1 MPGFTQ
7 LITNYHGHVGATD
20 TGSHNPNYR
29 GNFNASYVTG
39 SHSFKAGFDLNGAFR
54 WALNQSVIP
63 YSYVVSTLPSNG
75 VGAGI
80 PVPVSLTLRSDGC
93 TDPLLRI
100 VRRPRSSAARRRFSP
115 DVRPTRPARRTG

>member
-1 MPGFTQ
+1 M
-7 LITNYHGHVGATD
+7 
-20 TGSHNPNYR
+20 
-29 GNFNASYVTG
+29 TG

-54 WALNQSVIP
+54 WALSQSVIP

-93 TDPLLRI
+93 TDPLSRLVNGRI
-100 VRRPRSSAARRRFSP
+100 VGGNTSIQP
-115 DVRPTRPARRTG
+115 DVRPTPPDRPTG